1 MIPPRTFAVAA
12 TGQTEALSHEQHLRL
27 MGVSPALSAAVDLL
41 VDDNYPM
48 EGAVRM
54 CKAAEDGGQDPEA
67 WARHFLKLRRTLR
80 NITTEEK

>member
-1 MIPPRTFAVAA
+1 VIAPRTFAVSAA
-12 TGQTEALSHEQHLRL
+12 GVVSPLSHEQHLRL
-27 MGVSPALSAAVDLL
+27 MGVSPSLSAAVDLL

-48 EGAVRM
+48 EEAVKL

-80 NITTEEK
+80 NIKS